1 MRDQPGNLP
10 LHHWPSHGG
19 QAAALLQ
26 RFGLPADHPLEDISA
41 NLNPLGPPGWVTG
54 YLAQRL
60 AGLGRYPEP
69 DYRAARQAIAEHAGV
84 EPGQVLLTNGGAEA
98 IFLAAAHHAGQ
109 QALIVTPTFGEY
121 ARACNAHGVRISELG
136 LLPGTFDPPAAALL
150 QAAASA
156 DVVFVCRPN
165 NPTGTL
171 LPVALIEALLGALKP
186 GASLVVDE
194 AFIDLALEAAPLTPL
209 LQRYPALI
217 LLRSMTK
224 FFTLPGL
231 RLGYVLA
238 DEGRIAQLQAQ
249 QPPWSVNHLAA
260 ELVPPLLAD
269 EDFARRTHQWLAREQ
284 PRMGAA
290 LAALGLEV
298 VPSHSCFHLVRPGA
312 TQRQRGISSIV
323 LLERLLHQG
332 MLARHTHGFAGL
344 KGGWLR
350 LALRDG
356 VTNDRLLKVLNDCL
370 C

>member
-1 MRDQPGNLP
+1 M
-10 LHHWPSHGG
+10 
-19 QAAALLQ
+19 
-26 RFGLPADHPLEDISA
+26 
-41 NLNPLGPPGWVTG
+41 
-54 YLAQRL
+54 
-60 AGLGRYPEP
+60 
-69 DYRAARQAIAEHAGV
+69 
-84 EPGQVLLTNGGAEA
+84 
-98 IFLAAAHHAGQ
+98 
-109 QALIVTPTFGEY
+109 
-121 ARACNAHGVRISELG
+121 
-136 LLPGTFDPPAAALL
+136 
-150 QAAASA
+150 
-156 DVVFVCRPN
+156 
-165 NPTGTL
+165 
-171 LPVALIEALLGALKP
+171 KP

-260 ELVPPLLAD
+260 ELVAPLLAD
-269 EDFARRTHQWLAREQ
+269 ENFARRTHQWLAGEQ

-312 TQRQRGISSIV
+312 AQRQRGISSIV

-356 VTNDRLLKVLNDCL
+356 VTNDRLSKVLNDCL